1 MASNAVTIPVIKPGL
16 LKLTV
21 AGPEHDAL
29 PAPDLSRMFG
39 VNALGTA
46 RLERLARWSRLIAT
60 CGKTP
65 VGVVTYQ
72 GAGGEL
78 RAPDFG
84 LDVDGCCDAEAVVGA
99 IIHGLEVACL
109 AAGAKRV
116 VVMPPRGGEH
126 VLARA
131 GYIAV
136 HEGCAGSWVE
146 KNLAG

>member
-1 MASNAVTIPVIKPGL
+1 MASNAATVSKSGF

-21 AGPEHDAL
+21 AGPENDAL
-29 PAPDLSRMFG
+29 PLADLTRLFG
-39 VNALGTA
+39 PNALGTA
-46 RLERLARWSRLIAT
+46 RLERLGRWSRLIAS

-72 GAGGEL
+72 GAAGEL

-84 LDVDGCCDAEAVVGA
+84 LDIDGACDADAVVGA

-116 VVMPPRGGEH
+116 VVMPPRGGETT
-126 VLARA
+126 LARA
-131 GYIAV
+131 GYVAV
-136 HEGCAGSWVE
+136 HEGCAGSWME
-146 KNLAG
+146 KSLS